1 MSFHFALGFF
11 EIFWAC
17 FAWNI
22 PQLLFI
28 ISLRLEKSK
37 RFAVSQSKVAKVIS
51 CLHWSIVVFVL
62 CKKQVTNKHLPCQS

>member
-37 RFAVSQSKVAKVIS
+37 RFAVYLKARLQKLFLVYIEV
-51 CLHWSIVVFVL
+51 
-62 CKKQVTNKHLPCQS
+62 

>member
-1 MSFHFALGFF
+1 MSFHFVLGFF

-28 ISLRLEKSK
+28 ISLRFEKSK
-37 RFAVSQSKVAKVIS
+37 RFAVFSIS
-51 CLHWSIVVFVL
+51 EQGFKCYFLFTLKRSSFCSL
-62 CKKQVTNKHLPCQS
+62 